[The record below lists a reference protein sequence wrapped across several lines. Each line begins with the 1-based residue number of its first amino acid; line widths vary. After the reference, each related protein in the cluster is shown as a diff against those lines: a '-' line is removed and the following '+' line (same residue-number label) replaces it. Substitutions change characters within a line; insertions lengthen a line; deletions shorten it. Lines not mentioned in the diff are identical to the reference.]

1 MNKEA
6 RIEYINNNNIPCL
19 TDLLGYDPWWEYNKE
34 TSICMEE
41 QLVGEYLEEKE

>member
-1 MNKEA
+1 MNEEA

-19 TDLLGYDPWWEYNKE
+19 TDLLGYKYWKFDIEIIE
-34 TSICMEE
+34 CMAE